1 MALTKSMASFG
12 DATGAAVAT
21 NRLFLISVSAV
32 TSRSRRSV
40 APSAAAS
47 SVSVAEVGVPV

>member
-47 SVSVAEVGVPV
+47 SVSVAEVVPV

>member
-1 MALTKSMASFG
+1 MALTKSMASLG

-21 NRLFLISVSAV
+21 NRLFLTSVSAV
-32 TSRSRRSV
+32 TWCKRRRV

-47 SVSVAEVGVPV
+47 SVSVAEVVPLV